1 MNDLRGLLLSSPQR
15 EKIDR
20 LIKTSPSPALARSN
34 LQRLIE
40 AGGINALKR
49 ISEQHLPIL
58 LRLLGGSAYLS
69 EILIRQGKDWPKLF
83 LRQIKITQ
91 KSVAEHLADLEP
103 LVKSAPSLDEFCA
116 ALRQHK
122 QREYLRIGA
131 RDLMPSVTMEETVRE
146 LSALAEASL
155 DAAYRFCRAEVE
167 KDYGVLHLT
176 GTEKPNRFVIL
187 GMGKLGG
194 NELNFSSDIDVIFL
208 YESDEGESAGGR
220 KGKTIRDNFSQKSGK
235 KSSTPWARS
244 PKMGLF
250 FASIS
255 GFVRWAIADR
265 WCNR

>member
-1 MNDLRGLLLSSPQR
+1 VNDLGRLLLSSPQR

-34 LQRLIE
+34 LQTLIE
-40 AGGINALKR
+40 AGGVNALKR

-91 KSVAEHLADLEP
+91 KSVAEQLADLEP
-103 LVKSAPSLDEFCA
+103 LVKSAPSFTEFCA
-116 ALRQHK
+116 ALRQYK

-131 RDLMPSVTMEETVRE
+131 RDLMPTVTMEETVQE
-146 LSALAEASL
+146 LSTLAEAAL
-155 DAAYRFCRAEVE
+155 DAAYRFCRADVE

-194 NELNFSSDIDVIFL
+194 NELNFSSDIDLIFL

-220 KGKTIRDNFSQKSGK
+220 KTELPKIKAELSIPNRVSGSMIARTTTQARTSALRTIQRD
-235 KSSTPWARS
+235 T
-244 PKMGLF
+244 L
-250 FASIS
+250 
-255 GFVRWAIADR
+255 
-265 WCNR
+265 